1 MSFETHIS
9 GAVERKMDRYRELRE
24 ACSRSHQASIVTLEV
39 GSRGF
44 LATDSFQ
51 QLYKILKGKA
61 RGRSVFSSVRSSNT
75 LLCVHI
81 TPGANVTGLHG

>member
-1 MSFETHIS
+1 VPFETNIS

-24 ACSRSHQASIVTLEV
+24 ACSRSHQASIITLEV

-51 QLYKILKGKA
+51 QLYKILKVKA
-61 RGRSVFSSVRSSNT
+61 REKRVFECEVIKHTVVCSYNIWCKRNW
-75 LLCVHI
+75 
-81 TPGANVTGLHG
+81 TG